1 MPPVAKVAMLAVM
14 ALLCFTTCAAQLAPV
29 PAPEAPPA
37 DAGWTDWLGGANSP
51 RLRARLT
58 EPAPDQHTAGLE
70 VEVQNIFLNSPV
82 VSTNGVQQ
90 GMLRYQ
96 VDQCPPVLTIDT
108 RLQFSGLAKGTH
120 TISVAVV
127 GIGNAL
133 LTPEAR
139 LSVKVP

>member
-1 MPPVAKVAMLAVM
+1 MPSLAKAAVLVLIATLAF
-14 ALLCFTTCAAQLAPV
+14 ATCAAQLAPP

-58 EPAPDQHTAGLE
+58 APAPDQHTAGLE
-70 VEVQNIFLNSPV
+70 VEVQNVFLNSPV
-82 VSTNGVQQ
+82 VPTNGVQQ

-96 VDQCPPVLTIDT
+96 VDHCPPILTTDT
-108 RLQFSGLAKGTH
+108 RLQFSGLASGTH
-120 TISVAVV
+120 SISVAVV
-127 GIGNAL
+127 GIGNGL

-139 LSVKVP
+139 LQAKIP